1 MQNHLSSKSLKNTI
15 SYMPKVSVC
24 IPVRNGFEFIEKAVL
39 SVLQQTYQNFELIV
53 VDNFSTDNTVDLI
66 EKFTSRT
73 DKIKLYKN
81 EKNIGLIE
89 NFNACLYKATGKYIK
104 FLCADDV
111 LMPNCLELMVSS
123 LELNDCAS
131 LVTVG
136 RLLINEEDKALVLKS
151 YVKEETLIPG
161 HAVINRCLFGANY
174 IGEPSA
180 TMFRREMLSEGFDA
194 KFPHLVDLEMWFRLL
209 EKGDLI
215 SIPLPLCGIRRHKSQ
230 MTQHNIQSPILVED
244 NIRLFDIY
252 NSKSYVEHNLITQ
265 FERKARMA
273 YRVWISR
280 KYIQTK
286 RRNQILKTHS
296 SYILYYIF
304 MPVLSL
310 MLTFFRKLYYKLPS
324 TFISK

>member
-15 SYMPKVSVC
+15 SNIPRVSVC
-24 IPVRNGFEFIEKAVL
+24 IPVRNGVEFIEKAVL
-39 SVLQQTYQNFELIV
+39 SVLEQTYQDFELII

-66 EKFTSRT
+66 EKLTSRT

-81 EKNIGLIE
+81 QKNIGLIE

-111 LMPNCLELMVSS
+111 LMPKCLELMVSS
-123 LELNDCAS
+123 LELNDCVS

-180 TMFRREMLSEGFDA
+180 TMFRREMLTEGFDA

-230 MTQHNIQSPILVED
+230 MTQQNIQSPILVED

-252 NSKSYVEHNLITQ
+252 HSKSYVEHNLITQ